1 MKFEEL
7 ILSSLKSSIS
17 FTTMFFKVTF
27 TKYKN
32 FHFIIQQNTSPNHE
46 GTHWVR
52 IEQEK
57 DSKIIFKQVSFFNF
71 ILTMQRIVFQII
83 INIGEVDRIQ
93 HFCKLMLRLIEFYIF
108 RLNALWTRCG
118 EWTKTT
124 QSGSR
129 TSPASTNI
137 LIVSEIFSVHYDDTI
152 EPRSQELQNS

>member
-57 DSKIIFKQVSFFNF
+57 DSKIIFKQVSCF
-71 ILTMQRIVFQII
+71 ILF
-83 INIGEVDRIQ
+83 
-93 HFCKLMLRLIEFYIF
+93 
-108 RLNALWTRCG
+108 
-118 EWTKTT
+118 
-124 QSGSR
+124 
-129 TSPASTNI
+129 
-137 LIVSEIFSVHYDDTI
+137 
-152 EPRSQELQNS
+152 